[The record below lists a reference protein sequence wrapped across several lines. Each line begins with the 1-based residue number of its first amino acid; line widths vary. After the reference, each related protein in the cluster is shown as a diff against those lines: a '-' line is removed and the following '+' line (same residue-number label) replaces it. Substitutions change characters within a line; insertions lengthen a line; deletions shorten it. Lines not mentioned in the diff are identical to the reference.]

1 MMRTSTMTAAFLIAA
16 ALSIP
21 ASANTR
27 EPTKDEKEA
36 IESTLKSAGFTSWQS
51 IMLDDDKWQ
60 VDDAKGNDGK
70 SYDLELGLAS
80 YEITSKKED
89 D

>member
-1 MMRTSTMTAAFLIAA
+1 MMRISMTAAGLLLAA
-16 ALSIP
+16 ALSVP
-21 ASANTR
+21 ASAAIR

-36 IESTLKSAGFTSWQS
+36 IESTLKTAGFSSWQS
-51 IMLDDDKWQ
+51 IMLDDDKWL
-60 VDDAKGNDGK
+60 VDDAKADDGK
-70 SYDLELGLAS
+70 AYDLELGLAS